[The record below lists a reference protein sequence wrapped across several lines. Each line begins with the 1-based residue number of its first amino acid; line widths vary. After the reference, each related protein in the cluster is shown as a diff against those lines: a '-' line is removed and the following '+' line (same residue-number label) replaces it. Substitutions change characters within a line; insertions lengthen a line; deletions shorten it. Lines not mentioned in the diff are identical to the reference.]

1 MADEDRIIY
10 ESIDYDMKMMMTFS
24 IITRHWLRL
33 PGLGNNKE
41 KLGLPIVFRYLVFQ
55 VILIFHYYYPI

>member
-1 MADEDRIIY
+1 MWFRIRLMADEDRIIY
-10 ESIDYDMKMMMTFS
+10 ESVDYDMKMMMTFS

-41 KLGLPIVFRYLVFQ
+41 KLGLPIS
-55 VILIFHYYYPI
+55 I